1 MIERMR
7 RYTFVLHHADC
18 GAFLAELQGLGMVHL
33 IRSTEE
39 KSEAVVRTGERIA
52 KFAAAVKF
60 LKPYLAAAKTGGGG
74 EVVRNDADG
83 GSGAREAG
91 REPEEVLAGI
101 DRDREERDKLMRRR
115 ESLVREIAALEPWG
129 HFRPEDV
136 RRLTEGGV
144 AVEFYTC
151 AGNRFKEEWREN
163 HAVEVIRQEAG
174 MVHFVLFRKIE
185 DIVRIDAD
193 PFTFPPQT
201 LAEKER
207 ELREVER
214 RLEGIEHSF
223 GEIAACATALFQEEI
238 GRLAGRYAYEDAL
251 LQAVPEADDRVRI
264 VRGWIPAR
272 LEARLL
278 EHLGRTNVVH
288 IGEDPGEEDRP
299 PVLLRNGWF
308 ARQFEPISRM
318 FMLPH
323 YREFD
328 LTPFFAPFFMMF
340 FGFCNADISYG
351 IVLVALGALLKA
363 RVKDPAARGMFT
375 LVQIFGAA
383 AALMGW
389 LTGTVL
395 GYDLKAVAGIG
406 ELVLLRSPEQL
417 FNIALLLGAIQIL
430 FGVAIRTAKLIRQK
444 GLPHGVSSFGAFLLL
459 LGLAVVGSSL
469 LGVETGTLGALAK
482 YPMMAGLA
490 LVLLF
495 NAPGK
500 SVLINIGKGL
510 WGLYNLV
517 TGFFGDILSYI
528 RLFALGV
535 SSTILGIVVNA
546 MGRDLGAVPYVGWLL
561 FLVFMIFGHALNLA
575 LGSLGGFVHPMR
587 LTFVEFYK
595 NAGFDGP
602 GLEYRP
608 FGKLR
613 SVK

>member
-39 KSEAVVRTGERIA
+39 KSEALVRTGESVA
-52 KFAAAVKF
+52 KYAAAVKF
-60 LKPYLAAAKTGGGG
+60 LKPYLADGKA
-74 EVVRNDADG
+74 G
-83 GSGAREAG
+83 GSREREAG
-91 REPEEVLAGI
+91 RDPAEVLAGI
-101 DRDREERDKLMRRR
+101 DRAREEREMLGRRR
-115 ESLVREIAALEPWG
+115 EALVREIAGLEPWG

-136 RRLTEGGV
+136 RRLAEGGV

-151 AGNRFKEEWREN
+151 PANRFKEEWRASY
-163 HAVEVIRQEAG
+163 AVEVIRQEAG
-174 MVHFVLFRKIE
+174 LVHFVLFRKTE
-185 DIVRIDAD
+185 DTVWIDAD

-201 LAEKER
+201 LAEKES

-214 RLEGIEHSF
+214 RLEGIERHF
-223 GEIAACATALFQEEI
+223 GGIAAGAAALFQEEI

-264 VRGWIPAR
+264 VRGWIPVR
-272 LEARLL
+272 LEDRLL
-278 EHLGRTNVVH
+278 ERLGRTNVVH
-288 IGEDPGEEDRP
+288 LGEDPDEGDKP

-323 YREFD
+323 YRELD

-351 IVLVALGALLKA
+351 VVLVALGTLLRA

-383 AALMGW
+383 AVVMGW

-417 FNIALLLGAIQIL
+417 FNVALLLGAIQIL
-430 FGVAIRTAKLIRQK
+430 LGVVVRAVKLMRQK
-444 GLPHGVSSFGAFLLL
+444 GLLHGVSSCGAFLLL

-469 LGVETGTLGALAK
+469 LGVETGALGALAK

-490 LVLLF
+490 LILLF

-500 SVLINIGKGL
+500 SLPANIGMGL
-510 WGLYNLV
+510 WALYNLV

-546 MGRDLGAVPYVGWLL
+546 MGRDLAAVPYVGWLL

-608 FGKLR
+608 FGKLH